1 VSTECEKCQK
11 TEIID
16 VIRDDIREIKTDVKD
31 ILKFKYQT
39 VGIIVACSAFFTILG
54 NALILIFK
62 H

>member
-1 VSTECEKCQK
+1 MSEDCEKCQK
-11 TEIID
+11 TEIIE
-16 VIRDDIREIKTDVKD
+16 VIREDIKEIKHDVKD

-39 VGIIVACSAFFTILG
+39 IGIIVACSAFFTVIG